1 MHKWQYWEEIGLY
14 IFFNVVPLFFI
25 VFMNI
30 HEFANYAN
38 MITCI
43 FDHKMKGALCLS
55 FYLEQFFCNLWLKA
69 VEILLILYIYPH
81 S

>member
-1 MHKWQYWEEIGLY
+1 MAILGRNRPIY

-43 FDHKMKGALCLS
+43 FDNKMKGALCLS
-55 FYLEQFFCNLWLKA
+55 FNLEQFF
-69 VEILLILYIYPH
+69 VIYG
-81 S
+81 

>member
-1 MHKWQYWEEIGLY
+1 MSNFNIDYIKTCTNGNIGKKSAY
-14 IFFNVVPLFFI
+14 IYFLMLFPYFFI

-55 FYLEQFFCNLWLKA
+55 FNLEQFF
-69 VEILLILYIYPH
+69 VIYG
-81 S
+81 